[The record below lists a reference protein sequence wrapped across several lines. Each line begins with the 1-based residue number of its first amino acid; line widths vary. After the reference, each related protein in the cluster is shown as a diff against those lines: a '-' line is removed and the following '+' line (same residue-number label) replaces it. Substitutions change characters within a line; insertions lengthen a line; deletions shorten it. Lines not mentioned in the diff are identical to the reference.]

1 MGFTTVHND
10 ECGGTWLPEVRV
22 VHLQGKIKVMY
33 IESLYPANDVYQVF
47 DDNNN
52 MAFQGTQSE
61 CMVYQLYNELEDS
74 CD

>member
-1 MGFTTVHND
+1 VHNI
-10 ECGGTWLPEVRV
+10 WSPERGFVY
-22 VHLQGKIKVMY
+22 LQGKIEVMY

-47 DDNNN
+47 DDSNN
-52 MAFQGTQSE
+52 MIFQGTQSE

>member
-1 MGFTTVHND
+1 
-10 ECGGTWLPEVRV
+10 
-22 VHLQGKIKVMY
+22 MY

-47 DDNNN
+47 DDSNN
-52 MAFQGTQSE
+52 MIFQGTQSE